1 MYLSSDIQILSY
13 SVKNDKQYFF
23 LEYEMLQ

>member
-13 SVKNDKQYFF
+13 SVKNDKQYIF